1 MSCDLNLFTKCLSL
15 RLKRVLPDIIH
26 ADQTCGIPVRHIY
39 DSIAL
44 SRDIIDYAKGDDI
57 PMSIINIDQEKALDR
72 VSHEY
77 LFRVLKVFGLGDR
90 FISYIKLCYIDVSS
104 FININGSVCGP
115 VPLSRGIKQGDS
127 ISSQLYIMSIEP
139 LLIRLR
145 NEPLFKG
152 ITLPLYGTI
161 KLTAYADDVNLYV
174 TQSSDINIIN
184 SILSTY
190 LSVCNAKVNWNKSC
204 GLKINGW
211 DVGLNCKLG
220 ISWNT
225 KEQSF

>member
-1 MSCDLNLFTKCLSL
+1 M
-15 RLKRVLPDIIH
+15 
-26 ADQTCGIPVRHIY
+26 IY
-39 DSIAL
+39 I
-44 SRDIIDYAKGDDI
+44 
-57 PMSIINIDQEKALDR
+57 
-72 VSHEY
+72 
-77 LFRVLKVFGLGDR
+77 
-90 FISYIKLCYIDVSS
+90 CVSS

-127 ISSQLYIMSIEP
+127 ISSQLYIMSIGP
-139 LLIRLR
+139 LLMRLR
-145 NEPLFKG
+145 NEPLFKE
-152 ITLPLYGTI
+152 ITLPLDGTI

-190 LSVCNAKVNWNKSC
+190 QSVSNAKVNWTKSC

-225 KEQSF
+225 QEQSF

>member
-1 MSCDLNLFTKCLSL
+1 MLIKHVVYLVDT
-15 RLKRVLPDIIH
+15 
-26 ADQTCGIPVRHIY
+26 Y

-57 PMSIINIDQEKALDR
+57 PMSIINIDQEKAFDR

-77 LFRVLKVFGLGDR
+77 LFRVLKAFGLGDR

-139 LLIRLR
+139 LLMRLR
-145 NEPLFKG
+145 NEPLFQG
-152 ITLPLYGTI
+152 ITLPLDGTI

-190 LSVCNAKVNWNKSC
+190 QSVSNAKVNWNKSC